1 MSDQSLNRASNLILA
16 MGGVIIALLS
26 AVLGVMWVRTDDLR
40 ATDRELI
47 DRISAVEGSQRAVLE
62 SLQHDGE

>member
-1 MSDQSLNRASNLILA
+1 MSEEHLNRASNLIIF

-26 AVLGVMWVRTDDLR
+26 AVMSVMWLRTDDLR